1 MYDNFRALEE
11 RKANGRHGG
20 RGGTD
25 HFRSYQALKLT
36 LEAAKKRPQGE
47 KGVQKRRQ
55 SMVTLQCAVHVS
67 RSLQV
72 RDQKERAL
80 FPYLCSH
87 VKKKIKY
94 ETNNANY

>member
-20 RGGTD
+20 GGGTG

-72 RDQKERAL
+72 RDQERAG

-87 VKKKIKY
+87 VKKKIKE
-94 ETNNANY
+94 ETNNTNY